1 MNAPEPIKTETAPT
15 LGLWRITAILCA
27 LVCALS
33 LGGCLHMDP
42 LQKHKILTTV
52 FDGVPDL
59 PSLDELCQENIEDLF
74 NKYYEQR
81 IAEAAGGDW
90 EETKSKSR
98 RTGSKHRPWKEKN
111 CLACH
116 NFQADNKLKLPKNKI
131 CLMCHKNFIQGK
143 YVHGPVAVGAC
154 LACHNPHNSPNPSLL
169 RRSLKTICYKC
180 HKERRQAYR
189 MHDRVISKGMYCI
202 NCHDPH
208 SRNMH
213 YFLK

>member
-1 MNAPEPIKTETAPT
+1 MMPSLSGKQKLLFYLLLTAAV
-15 LGLWRITAILCA
+15 LAA
-27 LVCALS
+27 A
-33 LGGCLHMDP
+33 GCVKMDP
-42 LQKHKILTTV
+42 LRKHKILTTI

-59 PSLDELCQENIEDLF
+59 PALEELCEENVEDLF

-90 EETKSKSR
+90 EEDTTLN
-98 RTGSKHRPWKEKN
+98 RTRGSKHRPWREKN

-116 NFQADNKLKLPKNKI
+116 NFQAENKLKRPKNKI
-131 CLMCHKNFIQGK
+131 CFMCHKNFIQGK

-154 LACHNPHNSPNPSLL
+154 LACHNPHSSENPSLL
-169 RRSLKTICYKC
+169 RRSLKTICFKC
-180 HKERRQAYR
+180 HLEKRQAAA
-189 MHDRVISKGMYCI
+189 MHDKVIANGMYCVD
-202 NCHDPH
+202 CHDPH